1 MKPVFLILLVF
12 ITCQGFSQSVKV
24 PEIGLE
30 VMTEDLNK
38 ITMGWYE
45 AKKACDSLGN
55 GWRLPSI
62 DELEKIYSFKNEI
75 GDFQKRFYWSSTDY
89 GNGYAWSFTFH
100 IGNAINNYKLNSYY
114 VRAVRTLK

>member
-55 GWRLPSI
+55 RENI
-62 DELEKIYSFKNEI
+62 
-75 GDFQKRFYWSSTDY
+75 
-89 GNGYAWSFTFH
+89 
-100 IGNAINNYKLNSYY
+100 
-114 VRAVRTLK
+114 